1 MLVDSGIEV
10 KVANGGRV
18 GDGENVVEIG
28 IVVTVGTGKGVEDG
42 GIVVIVF
49 SVTAVPAGI
58 VKNGEGEITVEGV
71 AWEQAVPN
79 RLVIRNTARRCFIFT
94 VPPLRSAYSGQHLS
108 S

>member
-1 MLVDSGIEV
+1 MLVDSGTEV
-10 KVANGGRV
+10 KVTDGSRV
-18 GDGENVVEIG
+18 GDGENVLEIE
-28 IVVTVGTGKGVEDG
+28 INVTVGTGEGVEGG

-49 SVTAVPAGI
+49 STIAVPAGI

-79 RLVIRNTARRCFIFT
+79 RLVIRITTRRCFIFT
-94 VPPLRSAYSGQHLS
+94 VPPLRLAYPRQHLS